1 MSVDICYNI
10 SRTFGIILS
19 IAFIFTSIGLLI
31 SGYICNPSWAI
42 NKDTCLNM
50 YISGIFMTFILGV
63 IMVFNLL
70 ICLVERMDTVPVVQV
85 NNPVVKKKPV
95 KNSPLR
101 SVVTQD

>member
-1 MSVDICYNI
+1 
-10 SRTFGIILS
+10 
-19 IAFIFTSIGLLI
+19 
-31 SGYICNPSWAI
+31 
-42 NKDTCLNM
+42 
-50 YISGIFMTFILGV
+50 MTFILGV